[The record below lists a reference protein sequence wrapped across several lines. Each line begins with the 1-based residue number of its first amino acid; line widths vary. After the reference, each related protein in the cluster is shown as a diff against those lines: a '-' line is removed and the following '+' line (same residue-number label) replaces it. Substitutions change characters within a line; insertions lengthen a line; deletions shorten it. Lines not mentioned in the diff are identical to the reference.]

1 MLPIRNIPDT
11 DVLAGVEY
19 SGFRDTTVSLEAAN
33 RHINDFESILKQS
46 PDEAQED
53 EFQRVVR
60 LTRDFLNE
68 ALTLTLLAST
78 YGTTGQDGA
87 FQRVSVEYD
96 VTDAFSINTGIV
108 TYQSGDKIRFRNVGD
123 NDRLF
128 LEFKYSF

>member
-1 MLPIRNIPDT
+1 M
-11 DVLAGVEY
+11 LAGVEY

-53 EFQRVVR
+53 EFQWVVR

>member
-1 MLPIRNIPDT
+1 M
-11 DVLAGVEY
+11 LAGVEY

>member
-1 MLPIRNIPDT
+1 M
-11 DVLAGVEY
+11 LAGVEY
-19 SGFRDTTVSLEAAN
+19 SGFRDTTVSIEAAN